1 MTESKLYSELLGL
14 EMPWE
19 VESVQL
25 DKQAMEVLVKVR
37 CKQSVWVCPDTRE
50 RAHIHEWNT
59 RRWRHLDTCQFRT
72 VIEANM
78 PRLKYPDGRTKNLEV
93 PWAKGSS
100 RFTALFERLA
110 IDLLLCCS
118 AKEASDIMNESW
130 DAQELLTTF

>member
-25 DKQAMEVLVKVR
+25 DKQAMEELVKVR

-130 DAQELLTTF
+130 DAQ